1 VTKNGAQIFGW
12 RRQDGKELIYM
23 NRDFELM
30 ALDISTAPTVTAGT
44 PKLLFKLA
52 SPQTTISPDG
62 ISRDG
67 QRFVFGLPVSPAA
80 R

>member
-1 VTKNGAQIFGW
+1 
-12 RRQDGKELIYM
+12 
-23 NRDFELM
+23 M
-30 ALDISTAPTVTAGT
+30 AMDVSTTPAFRAGT

-52 SPQTTISPDG
+52 SPQTAISPDG

-67 QRFVFGLPVSPAA
+67 QRFVFGFPVSPGT

>member
-1 VTKNGAQIFGW
+1 MDVSTKAAFRAGA
-12 RRQDGKELIYM
+12 
-23 NRDFELM
+23 
-30 ALDISTAPTVTAGT
+30 

-52 SPQTTISPDG
+52 SPQTAISPDG

-67 QRFVFGLPVSPAA
+67 QRFVFGMPVSPAA